1 MIKLDLLLRRR
12 LQDAQR
18 RLAQWRIGVRLRAA
32 FAGLLLVTG
41 ALVALC
47 LYSMN
52 TIEQQMS
59 DIVVRNNHKTELLHH
74 LRSLML
80 SQSVTVRDLILE
92 TIDEQKQQ
100 HAATL
105 GEQRAAYRR
114 YGDEVTPLLVDP
126 EEQALYAQA
135 TSAMAGVDQALDKA
149 VTLALDGQAAA
160 AVVFVNRR
168 AGPLQRQVLD
178 ALDTM
183 IDMQQKLNQL
193 TLLDVG
199 HQTAAAGRVT
209 VALALVLFGLGWVV
223 ALLITRS
230 ITDPLAVAAR
240 MAANIA
246 RGELDAQT
254 LQTFDRDEVGDLL
267 RSMTDMQQMLVRFVE
282 AQTEMAQAHAEGRI
296 SQRMVVTPFAGVYRD
311 MATSI
316 NELAA
321 SHIAV
326 QQKCVAIMGHYARG
340 DLSHEME
347 VLPGE
352 QSALSDTMSQ
362 VRSKLQAVNAE
373 LLRLV
378 QQAAAGDFSA
388 RGDAARF
395 EYDFRQMIEGLSRL
409 MAIAEQGLGDV
420 GTLLAEIARGNLT
433 ETIQSEASGTFA
445 RLNDDANTTVQQLRQ
460 IVFGIR
466 EATESIHVASQEIA
480 SGNTDL
486 SSRYERQ
493 TAALESAAR
502 NMGTLIDTVRGNASQ
517 AAQAHELVGG
527 AAQLAMRGGEVVGQ
541 AVNSMQAATQAMTR
555 IGDIVSLIDGIAF
568 QTNILALNAAV
579 EAARAGEAGRGFAVV
594 AAEVRALAHRCAGSA
609 REIKDLIGHS
619 HAAVDTGARQVGTAG
634 DTMTEIVASVQRI
647 AQIISGISEASQR
660 QTDDIEQVNGAIAL
674 MERDMQQNAALVE
687 QTASATLSMA
697 DQARNLSDLVAVF
710 RIDDAD
716 QAVITAQAA

>member
-1 MIKLDLLLRRR
+1 MTKLNLLLCRA
-12 LQDAQR
+12 LHDAQR
-18 RLAQWRIGVRLRAA
+18 RLARWRIGVRLRAA
-32 FAGLLLVTG
+32 FTGLLLVTG

-47 LYSMN
+47 LYSMSS
-52 TIEQQMS
+52 IEQRMN
-59 DIVVRNNHKTELLHH
+59 DIVVRNNHKTELLHQ
-74 LRSLML
+74 LRSMML
-80 SQSVTVRDLILE
+80 TQSVTVRDLMLE
-92 TIDEQKQQ
+92 SIDEQKQQ
-100 HAATL
+100 YAADL
-105 GEQRAAYRR
+105 GRQR
-114 YGDEVTPLLVDP
+114 DEYQQHGNELLPLLIDP
-126 EEQALYAQA
+126 KEQALYSQA
-135 TSAMAGVDQALDKA
+135 TAAIAGVDQALDKA
-149 VTLALDGQAAA
+149 VSLALDGQTAA

-178 ALDTM
+178 ALDAM
-183 IDMQQKLNQL
+183 IDMQQQLNQL
-193 TLLDVG
+193 TLVDVRQ
-199 HQTAAAGRVT
+199 QTTAAGRLTVT
-209 VALALVLFGLGWVV
+209 LAVVLIGVGLLV

-240 MAANIA
+240 LAANIA
-246 RGELDAQT
+246 RGDLDAKP
-254 LQTFDRDEVGDLL
+254 LPVAGRDEVGDLL
-267 RSMTDMQQMLVRFVE
+267 RSMTEMQQMLVRFVE

-326 QQKCVAIMGHYARG
+326 QHKCVAIMGHYARG

-347 VLPGE
+347 VLAGE
-352 QSALSDTMSQ
+352 QSVLSDTMSQ

-388 RGDAARF
+388 RGNAARF

-420 GTLLAEIARGNLT
+420 GSLLAEIASGNLT

-445 RLNDDANTTVQQLRQ
+445 QLNDDANTTVQQLRQ

-466 EATESIHVASQEIA
+466 EATESIHMASQEIA

-502 NMGTLIDTVRGNASQ
+502 NMGTLIEAVRVNAAQ
-517 AAQAHELVGG
+517 AAQARELVGG
-527 AAQLAMRGGEVVGQ
+527 AAQLAMRGGDIVGQ
-541 AVNSMQAATQAMTR
+541 AVNSMQAVTQAMTR

-619 HAAVDTGARQVGTAG
+619 HAAVDTGARQVGAAG

-647 AQIISGISEASQR
+647 AQIISGISEASRR
-660 QTDDIEQVNGAIAL
+660 QTHDIEQVNGAIAL

-716 QAVITAQAA
+716 HAVITAQAA